1 MDKIQAAIAKAR
13 ATRNA
18 GAPAD
23 VTPPPGAPIDAA
35 PPRLAPVPPQV
46 VPVPEPTLPPQAE
59 TPPPPP
65 AGQADS
71 PAVDRAKVWKPLAT
85 FAPLAKQMARQR
97 VVTFA
102 TKGTA
107 APGAVAF
114 DMLRTKVLQQMRA
127 NGWKRLAITSPGADC
142 GKSTTTLNLAF
153 SLAKQTDVHTI
164 VAEMDMRR
172 PSLARNL
179 GPKGQTSISAVLE
192 GKADFASVATRPRPN
207 LAFAVNY
214 TRARNPAELLQSPTI
229 GPALAKIEAEYAPDI
244 TIFDMP
250 PMLVSDD
257 TMAFMGQVDCVL
269 LIAAAGTTSLREI
282 DICERDLATQ
292 TNVLGVVLNK
302 CRYMEKDYGYGYGA
316 YT

>member
-1 MDKIQAAIAKAR
+1 M
-13 ATRNA
+13 
-18 GAPAD
+18 
-23 VTPPPGAPIDAA
+23 
-35 PPRLAPVPPQV
+35 PPQV
-46 VPVPEPTLPPQAE
+46 APAPVAVAPKNEPPV
-59 TPPPPP
+59 
-65 AGQADS
+65 
-71 PAVDRAKVWKPLAT
+71 VDRPAVWKPLAT
-85 FAPLAKQMARQR
+85 FAPQAKQMARQR
-97 VVTFA
+97 IVTFA
-102 TKGTA
+102 TTGAA

-153 SLAKQTDVHTI
+153 SLAKQADVHTI

-179 GPKGQTSISAVLE
+179 SLKGDTSISAVLE
-192 GKADFASVATRPRPN
+192 GKADFASVAMRPRPN
-207 LAFAVNY
+207 LAFGVNY
-214 TRARNPAELLQSPTI
+214 THARNPAELLQSPTI
-229 GPALAKIEAEYAPDI
+229 GPALAKIEADYAPDLM
-244 TIFDMP
+244 IFDMP

-257 TMAFMGQVDCVL
+257 AMAFMGQVDCVL